1 MQEIFETILSI
12 CILSVIVIYEWHK
25 LQGTKVNWR
34 SYKIYLIYI
43 IFIILSFLGSSL
55 TNAYIRMP
63 ILLVIWTILYV
74 FLFNVSIR
82 EALVSVI
89 EVQIITL
96 ILEVICM
103 IFLMGVLQIDIQV
116 LQSNL
121 FLKLL
126 PNLGM
131 GILTYIVFLFKFPIY
146 IRENII
152 KFIKHLNSRYV
163 ALYLILL
170 MICINVMMAVI
181 YYENTTIIIIIMECI
196 ILSIYTVI
204 SILMLKE
211 KNTSEIYRIGYEEQQ
226 KALQDNVLLLDQE
239 CMKNH
244 ENVNQLYTIEGLA
257 RNNDTKGILE
267 YIGVVI
273 KEKKQEDNTLTRRIK
288 RIPLATIQGLIY
300 PKLGI
305 MKDNDIDFQVVL
317 ARNIKEFNFTKID
330 MKTNMELCKILGVL
344 IDNAID
350 EVTKLEDR
358 KIKLEL
364 FCKNGDLHIDVSNN
378 YGKLLDNM
386 DEVGVTSK
394 EGLHGYGLGIIAQIT
409 KQNPKLQNQKKIN
422 ANRFH
427 QIVVVSNS
435 IDNKKKNV

>member
-1 MQEIFETILSI
+1 MSINYFNLDYITTLIINFTFLLIYTGI
-12 CILSVIVIYEWHK
+12 CI
-25 LQGTKVNWR
+25 
-34 SYKIYLIYI
+34 
-43 IFIILSFLGSSL
+43 
-55 TNAYIRMP
+55 A
-63 ILLVIWTILYV
+63 
-74 FLFNVSIR
+74 
-82 EALVSVI
+82 
-89 EVQIITL
+89 
-96 ILEVICM
+96 
-103 IFLMGVLQIDIQV
+103 
-116 LQSNL
+116 
-121 FLKLL
+121 
-126 PNLGM
+126 
-131 GILTYIVFLFKFPIY
+131 
-146 IRENII
+146 
-152 KFIKHLNSRYV
+152 
-163 ALYLILL
+163 
-170 MICINVMMAVI
+170 
-181 YYENTTIIIIIMECI
+181 IM
-196 ILSIYTVI
+196 
-204 SILMLKE
+204 KE
-211 KNTSEIYRIGYEEQQ
+211 KNENEIYRISYEEQQ

-317 ARNIKEFNFTKID
+317 ARNIKEFDFTKVD

-350 EVTKLEDR
+350 EVTKLKDR

-409 KQNPKLQNQKKIN
+409 KQNPKLQNQKNIN

-427 QIVVVSNS
+427 QIVIVSNS

>member
-317 ARNIKEFNFTKID
+317 ARNIKEFDFTKVD

-409 KQNPKLQNQKKIN
+409 KQNPKLQNQKNIN

-427 QIVVVSNS
+427 QIVIVSNS

>member
-1 MQEIFETILSI
+1 MQEIFEAFLSSWLLCFSIVYMWNYLTKRSFQLTNYKLYALTTLLYLAGIVGNNMVVIYLKFLLITTLFAVIYKLFYKSNVQESIITVIFVQLVITISEFIGVFVIGVVFQYDLEKFMNEIFGAAFFNIITIILSI
-12 CILSVIVIYEWHK
+12 LIVKIPIV
-25 LQGTKVNWR
+25 L
-34 SYKIYLIYI
+34 KIYNYI
-43 IFIILSFLGSSL
+43 LDFTKHIKRYQTVL
-55 TNAYIRMP
+55 
-63 ILLVIWTILYV
+63 
-74 FLFNVSIR
+74 
-82 EALVSVI
+82 
-89 EVQIITL
+89 ITL
-96 ILEVICM
+96 ILAI
-103 IFLMGVLQIDIQV
+103 
-116 LQSNL
+116 
-121 FLKLL
+121 
-126 PNLGM
+126 
-131 GILTYIVFLFKFPIY
+131 T
-146 IRENII
+146 
-152 KFIKHLNSRYV
+152 
-163 ALYLILL
+163 
-170 MICINVMMAVI
+170 
-181 YYENTTIIIIIMECI
+181 
-196 ILSIYTVI
+196 I
-204 SILMLKE
+204 SILMSINYFNLDYITTLIINFTFLLIYTGICIAIMKE

-317 ARNIKEFNFTKID
+317 ARNIKEFDFTKVD

-350 EVTKLEDR
+350 EVTKLEDQ

>member
-1 MQEIFETILSI
+1 MQEIFEAFLSSWLLCFSIVYMWNYLTKRSFQLTNYKLYALTTLLYLAGIVGNNMVVIYLKFLLITTLFAVIYKLFYKSNVQESIITVIFVQLVITISEFIGVFVIGVIFQYDLEKFMNEIFGAAFFNIITIILSI
-12 CILSVIVIYEWHK
+12 LIVKIPIV
-25 LQGTKVNWR
+25 L
-34 SYKIYLIYI
+34 KIYNYI
-43 IFIILSFLGSSL
+43 LDFTKHIKRYQTVL
-55 TNAYIRMP
+55 
-63 ILLVIWTILYV
+63 
-74 FLFNVSIR
+74 
-82 EALVSVI
+82 
-89 EVQIITL
+89 ITL
-96 ILEVICM
+96 ILAI
-103 IFLMGVLQIDIQV
+103 
-116 LQSNL
+116 
-121 FLKLL
+121 
-126 PNLGM
+126 
-131 GILTYIVFLFKFPIY
+131 T
-146 IRENII
+146 
-152 KFIKHLNSRYV
+152 
-163 ALYLILL
+163 
-170 MICINVMMAVI
+170 
-181 YYENTTIIIIIMECI
+181 
-196 ILSIYTVI
+196 I
-204 SILMLKE
+204 SILMSINYFNLDYITTLIINFTFLLIYTGICIAIMKE

-317 ARNIKEFNFTKID
+317 ARNIKEFEFTKID

-427 QIVVVSNS
+427 QIVIVSNS

>member
-12 CILSVIVIYEWHK
+12 CILSVIIIYEWHK

-131 GILTYIVFLFKFPIY
+131 GVLTYIVFLFKFPIY

-317 ARNIKEFNFTKID
+317 ARNINEFDFTKID

>member
-1 MQEIFETILSI
+1 MQEIFEAFLSSWLLCFSIVYMWNYLTKRSFQLTNYKLYALTTLLYLAGIVGNNMVVIYLKFLLITTLFAVIYKLFYKSNVQESIITVIFVQLVITISEFIGVFVIGVIFQYDLEKFMNEIFGAAFFNIITIILSI
-12 CILSVIVIYEWHK
+12 LIVKIPIV
-25 LQGTKVNWR
+25 L
-34 SYKIYLIYI
+34 KIYNYI
-43 IFIILSFLGSSL
+43 LDFTKHIKRYQTVL
-55 TNAYIRMP
+55 
-63 ILLVIWTILYV
+63 
-74 FLFNVSIR
+74 
-82 EALVSVI
+82 
-89 EVQIITL
+89 ITL
-96 ILEVICM
+96 ILAI
-103 IFLMGVLQIDIQV
+103 
-116 LQSNL
+116 
-121 FLKLL
+121 
-126 PNLGM
+126 
-131 GILTYIVFLFKFPIY
+131 T
-146 IRENII
+146 
-152 KFIKHLNSRYV
+152 
-163 ALYLILL
+163 
-170 MICINVMMAVI
+170 
-181 YYENTTIIIIIMECI
+181 
-196 ILSIYTVI
+196 I
-204 SILMLKE
+204 SILMSINYFNLDYITTLIINFTFLLIYTGICIAIMKE

-317 ARNIKEFNFTKID
+317 ARNIKEFDFTKVD

-427 QIVVVSNS
+427 QIVIVSNS

>member
-1 MQEIFETILSI
+1 MQEIFEAFLSSWLLCFSIVYMWNYLTKRSFQLTNYKLYALTTLLYLAGIVGNNMVVIYLKFLLITTLFAVIYKLFYKSNVQESIITVIFVQLVITISEFIGVFVIGVIFQYDLEKFMNEIFGAAFFNIITIILSI
-12 CILSVIVIYEWHK
+12 LIVKIPIV
-25 LQGTKVNWR
+25 L
-34 SYKIYLIYI
+34 KIYNYI
-43 IFIILSFLGSSL
+43 LDFTKHIKRYQTVL
-55 TNAYIRMP
+55 
-63 ILLVIWTILYV
+63 
-74 FLFNVSIR
+74 
-82 EALVSVI
+82 
-89 EVQIITL
+89 ITL
-96 ILEVICM
+96 ILAI
-103 IFLMGVLQIDIQV
+103 
-116 LQSNL
+116 
-121 FLKLL
+121 
-126 PNLGM
+126 
-131 GILTYIVFLFKFPIY
+131 T
-146 IRENII
+146 
-152 KFIKHLNSRYV
+152 
-163 ALYLILL
+163 
-170 MICINVMMAVI
+170 
-181 YYENTTIIIIIMECI
+181 
-196 ILSIYTVI
+196 I
-204 SILMLKE
+204 SILMSINYFNLDYITTLIINFTFLLIYTGICIAIMKE

-317 ARNIKEFNFTKID
+317 ARNIKEFDFTKVD

-350 EVTKLEDR
+350 EVTKLEDQ

-427 QIVVVSNS
+427 QIVIVSNS

>member
-1 MQEIFETILSI
+1 MQEIFETILSV
-12 CILSVIVIYEWHK
+12 CILGVIIIFGWHK
-25 LQGTKVNWR
+25 LQNTKINWK
-34 SYKIYLIYI
+34 SYKVYVIYI
-43 IFIILSFLGSSL
+43 IFVILSFLGSAL
-55 TNAYIRMP
+55 TNTYIRLP
-63 ILLVIWTILYV
+63 IYLIIWTFLYS
-74 FLFNVSIR
+74 FLFKEKIR
-82 EALVSVI
+82 NAIVSVV
-89 EVQIITL
+89 EVQIIIL
-96 ILEVICM
+96 ILEAICM
-103 IFLMGVLQIDIQV
+103 VFLMGILHIDIQV

-126 PNLGM
+126 PNVVI
-131 GILTYIVFLFKFPIY
+131 GILMYITFLFQFPISVRQKV
-146 IRENII
+146 INVIN
-152 KFIKHLNSRYV
+152 HLDSTYV

-170 MICINVMMAVI
+170 MVCINIMLAVI
-181 YYENTTIIIIIMECI
+181 YYENTTVIIIILEFIV
-196 ILSIYTVI
+196 LSIYTAI

-211 KNTSEIYRIGYEEQQ
+211 KNTSEIYRISYEEQQ

-257 RNNDTKGILE
+257 RNNDVQGILE
-267 YIGVVI
+267 YIGVAI

-305 MKDNDIDFQVVL
+305 MKENNIDFQVVL
-317 ARNIKEFNFTKID
+317 ARNIKEFDFTKID
-330 MKTNMELCKILGVL
+330 MKTNMELCKILGII

-350 EVTKLEDR
+350 EVTKLKDR

-364 FCKNGDLHIDVSNN
+364 FCKHGDLHIDVSNN
-378 YGKLLDNM
+378 YGKLIDNM

-394 EGLHGYGLGIIAQIT
+394 EGSHGYGLGIIAQIT
-409 KQNPKLQNQKKIN
+409 KQNPKLQNQKKVN

-427 QIVVVSNS
+427 QVVIVSNF
-435 IDNKKKNV
+435 IDNKKKNA

>member
-12 CILSVIVIYEWHK
+12 CILSVIIIYEWHK

-131 GILTYIVFLFKFPIY
+131 GVLTYIVFLFKFPIY

-211 KNTSEIYRIGYEEQQ
+211 KNTSEIYRIGYEEKQ

-317 ARNIKEFNFTKID
+317 ARNIKEFDFTKID

>member
-1 MQEIFETILSI
+1 MQEIFEAFLSSWLLCFSIVYMWNYLTKRSFQLTNYKLYALTTLLYLAGIVGNNMVVIYLKFLLITTLFAVIYKLFYKSNVQESIITVIFVQLVITISEFIGVFVIGVIFQYDLEKFMNEIFGAAFFNIITIILSI
-12 CILSVIVIYEWHK
+12 LIVKIPIV
-25 LQGTKVNWR
+25 L
-34 SYKIYLIYI
+34 KIYNYI
-43 IFIILSFLGSSL
+43 LDFTKHIKRYQTVL
-55 TNAYIRMP
+55 
-63 ILLVIWTILYV
+63 
-74 FLFNVSIR
+74 
-82 EALVSVI
+82 
-89 EVQIITL
+89 ITL
-96 ILEVICM
+96 ILAI
-103 IFLMGVLQIDIQV
+103 
-116 LQSNL
+116 
-121 FLKLL
+121 
-126 PNLGM
+126 
-131 GILTYIVFLFKFPIY
+131 T
-146 IRENII
+146 
-152 KFIKHLNSRYV
+152 
-163 ALYLILL
+163 
-170 MICINVMMAVI
+170 
-181 YYENTTIIIIIMECI
+181 
-196 ILSIYTVI
+196 I
-204 SILMLKE
+204 SILMSINYFNLDYITTLIINFTFLLIYTGICIAIMKE
-211 KNTSEIYRIGYEEQQ
+211 KNENEIYRISYEEQQ

-305 MKDNDIDFQVVL
+305 MRDNDIDFQVVL
-317 ARNIKEFNFTKID
+317 ARNIKEFDFTKVD

-350 EVTKLEDR
+350 EVTKLKDR

-427 QIVVVSNS
+427 QIVIVSNS

>member
-1 MQEIFETILSI
+1 MQEIFEAFLSSWLLCFSIVYMWNYLTKRSFQLTNYKLYALTTLLYLAGIVGNNMVVIYLKFLLITTLFAVIYKLFYKSNVQESIITVIFVQLVITISEFIGVFVIGVIFQYDLEKFMNEIFGAAFFNIITIILSI
-12 CILSVIVIYEWHK
+12 LIVKIPIV
-25 LQGTKVNWR
+25 L
-34 SYKIYLIYI
+34 KIYNYI
-43 IFIILSFLGSSL
+43 LDFTKHIKRYQTVL
-55 TNAYIRMP
+55 
-63 ILLVIWTILYV
+63 
-74 FLFNVSIR
+74 
-82 EALVSVI
+82 
-89 EVQIITL
+89 ITL
-96 ILEVICM
+96 ILAI
-103 IFLMGVLQIDIQV
+103 
-116 LQSNL
+116 
-121 FLKLL
+121 
-126 PNLGM
+126 
-131 GILTYIVFLFKFPIY
+131 
-146 IRENII
+146 
-152 KFIKHLNSRYV
+152 
-163 ALYLILL
+163 
-170 MICINVMMAVI
+170 
-181 YYENTTIIIIIMECI
+181 TIIILMSINYFNLDYITTLIINFTF
-196 ILSIYTVI
+196 LLIYTGI
-204 SILMLKE
+204 CIAIMKE

-273 KEKKQEDNTLTRRIK
+273 KEKKQEDNTLTRKIK

-317 ARNIKEFNFTKID
+317 ARNIKEFDFTKVD

-409 KQNPKLQNQKKIN
+409 KQNSKLQNQKKIN

-427 QIVVVSNS
+427 QIVIVSNS

>member
-12 CILSVIVIYEWHK
+12 CILSVIIIYEWHK

-131 GILTYIVFLFKFPIY
+131 GVLTYIVFLFKFPIY

-317 ARNIKEFNFTKID
+317 ARNIKEFDFTKVD

-409 KQNPKLQNQKKIN
+409 KQNPKLQNQKNIN

-427 QIVVVSNS
+427 QIVIVSNS

>member
-1 MQEIFETILSI
+1 MQEIFEAFLSSWLLCFSIVYMWNYLTKRSFQLTNYKLYALTTLLYLAGIVGNNMVVIYLKFLLITTLFAVIYKLFYKSNVQESIITVIFVQLVITISEFIGVFVIGVIFQYDLEKFMNEIFGAAFFNIITIILSI
-12 CILSVIVIYEWHK
+12 LIVKIPIV
-25 LQGTKVNWR
+25 L
-34 SYKIYLIYI
+34 KIYNYI
-43 IFIILSFLGSSL
+43 LDFTKHIKRYQTVL
-55 TNAYIRMP
+55 
-63 ILLVIWTILYV
+63 
-74 FLFNVSIR
+74 
-82 EALVSVI
+82 
-89 EVQIITL
+89 ITL
-96 ILEVICM
+96 ILAI
-103 IFLMGVLQIDIQV
+103 
-116 LQSNL
+116 
-121 FLKLL
+121 
-126 PNLGM
+126 
-131 GILTYIVFLFKFPIY
+131 
-146 IRENII
+146 
-152 KFIKHLNSRYV
+152 
-163 ALYLILL
+163 
-170 MICINVMMAVI
+170 
-181 YYENTTIIIIIMECI
+181 TIIILMSINYFNLDYITTLIINFTF
-196 ILSIYTVI
+196 LLIYTGI
-204 SILMLKE
+204 CIAIMKE

-317 ARNIKEFNFTKID
+317 ARNIKEFDFTKVD

-427 QIVVVSNS
+427 QIVIVSNS

>member
-12 CILSVIVIYEWHK
+12 CILSVIIIYEWHK

-131 GILTYIVFLFKFPIY
+131 GVLTYIVFLFKFPIY

-317 ARNIKEFNFTKID
+317 ARNIKEFDFTKVD
-330 MKTNMELCKILGVL
+330 MKTNMGLCKILGVL

-409 KQNPKLQNQKKIN
+409 KQNPKLQNQKNIN

>member
-12 CILSVIVIYEWHK
+12 CILSVIIIYEWHK

-131 GILTYIVFLFKFPIY
+131 GVLTYIVFLFKFPIY

-317 ARNIKEFNFTKID
+317 ARNIKEFDFTKVD

-358 KIKLEL
+358 KIKFEL

-409 KQNPKLQNQKKIN
+409 KQNPKLQNQKNIN

>member
-1 MQEIFETILSI
+1 M
-12 CILSVIVIYEWHK
+12 
-25 LQGTKVNWR
+25 
-34 SYKIYLIYI
+34 
-43 IFIILSFLGSSL
+43 
-55 TNAYIRMP
+55 
-63 ILLVIWTILYV
+63 
-74 FLFNVSIR
+74 
-82 EALVSVI
+82 
-89 EVQIITL
+89 
-96 ILEVICM
+96 
-103 IFLMGVLQIDIQV
+103 
-116 LQSNL
+116 
-121 FLKLL
+121 
-126 PNLGM
+126 
-131 GILTYIVFLFKFPIY
+131 
-146 IRENII
+146 
-152 KFIKHLNSRYV
+152 
-163 ALYLILL
+163 
-170 MICINVMMAVI
+170 
-181 YYENTTIIIIIMECI
+181 
-196 ILSIYTVI
+196 
-204 SILMLKE
+204 
-211 KNTSEIYRIGYEEQQ
+211 
-226 KALQDNVLLLDQE
+226 
-239 CMKNH
+239 
-244 ENVNQLYTIEGLA
+244 
-257 RNNDTKGILE
+257 
-267 YIGVVI
+267 
-273 KEKKQEDNTLTRRIK
+273 
-288 RIPLATIQGLIY
+288 IY

-317 ARNIKEFNFTKID
+317 ARNIKEFDFTKID

>member
-12 CILSVIVIYEWHK
+12 CILSVIIIYEWHK

-131 GILTYIVFLFKFPIY
+131 GVLTYIVFLFKFPIY

-317 ARNIKEFNFTKID
+317 ARNIKEFDFTKVD

-350 EVTKLEDR
+350 EVTKLKDR

-409 KQNPKLQNQKKIN
+409 KQNPKLQNQKNIN

-427 QIVVVSNS
+427 QIVIVSNS

>member
-1 MQEIFETILSI
+1 MQEIFEAFLSSWLLCFSIVYMWNYLTKRSFQLTNYKLYALTTLLYLAGIVGNNMVVIYLKFLLITTLFAVIYKLFYKSNVQESIITVIFVQLVITISEFIGVFVIGVIFQYDLEKFMNEIFGAAFFNIITIILSI
-12 CILSVIVIYEWHK
+12 LIVKIPIV
-25 LQGTKVNWR
+25 L
-34 SYKIYLIYI
+34 KIYNYI
-43 IFIILSFLGSSL
+43 LDFTKHIKRYQTVL
-55 TNAYIRMP
+55 
-63 ILLVIWTILYV
+63 
-74 FLFNVSIR
+74 
-82 EALVSVI
+82 
-89 EVQIITL
+89 ITL
-96 ILEVICM
+96 ILAI
-103 IFLMGVLQIDIQV
+103 
-116 LQSNL
+116 
-121 FLKLL
+121 
-126 PNLGM
+126 
-131 GILTYIVFLFKFPIY
+131 T
-146 IRENII
+146 
-152 KFIKHLNSRYV
+152 
-163 ALYLILL
+163 
-170 MICINVMMAVI
+170 
-181 YYENTTIIIIIMECI
+181 
-196 ILSIYTVI
+196 I
-204 SILMLKE
+204 SILMSINYFNLDYITTLIINFTFLLIYTGICIAIMKE

-317 ARNIKEFNFTKID
+317 ARNIKEFDFTKID

-386 DEVGVTSK
+386 DEIGVTSK

>member
-1 MQEIFETILSI
+1 MQEIFETTIVSL
-12 CILSVIVIYEWHK
+12 LVAFTVIYAWHK
-25 LQGTKVNWR
+25 LVQQKLDFKSPR
-34 SYKIYLIYI
+34 LYLVYI
-43 IFIILSFLGSSL
+43 LFIFSNFASG
-55 TNAYIRMP
+55 YIFSTYVRL
-63 ILLVIWTILYV
+63 ILLFFVWVLLHQILFRTKLKKSIICIIETQVIMLVI
-74 FLFNVSIR
+74 
-82 EALVSVI
+82 EALGILLAITMFQVNI
-89 EVQIITL
+89 E
-96 ILEVICM
+96 
-103 IFLMGVLQIDIQV
+103 V
-116 LQSNL
+116 LQSNA

-126 PNLGM
+126 PNIIISL
-131 GILTYIVFLFKFPIY
+131 LTFIVFSFRFPVTIMKKVLNITDHLRIRY
-146 IRENII
+146 III
-152 KFIKHLNSRYV
+152 FVL
-163 ALYLILL
+163 LLI
-170 MICINVMMAVI
+170 ICINVI
-181 YYENTTIIIIIMECI
+181 LGITYYQNLTIMIVVVEGIT
-196 ILSIYTVI
+196 LSIYTVI

-317 ARNIKEFNFTKID
+317 ARNIKEFDFTKVD

-364 FCKNGDLHIDVSNN
+364 FCKNGNLHIDVSNN

-409 KQNPKLQNQKKIN
+409 KQNPKLQNQKNIN

>member
-317 ARNIKEFNFTKID
+317 ARNIKEFDFTKVD

-378 YGKLLDNM
+378 YGKFLDNM

-409 KQNPKLQNQKKIN
+409 KQNPKLQNQKNIN

-427 QIVVVSNS
+427 QIVIVSNS

>member
-1 MQEIFETILSI
+1 MQEIFEAFLSSWLLCFSIVYMWNYLTKRSFQLTNYKLYALTTLLYLAGIVGNNMVVIYLKFLLITTLFAVIYKLFYKSNVQESIITVIFVQLVITISEFIGVFVIGVIFQYDLEKFMNEIFGAAFFNIITIILSI
-12 CILSVIVIYEWHK
+12 LIVKIPIV
-25 LQGTKVNWR
+25 L
-34 SYKIYLIYI
+34 KIYNYI
-43 IFIILSFLGSSL
+43 LDFTKHIKRYQTVL
-55 TNAYIRMP
+55 
-63 ILLVIWTILYV
+63 
-74 FLFNVSIR
+74 
-82 EALVSVI
+82 
-89 EVQIITL
+89 ITL
-96 ILEVICM
+96 ILAI
-103 IFLMGVLQIDIQV
+103 
-116 LQSNL
+116 
-121 FLKLL
+121 
-126 PNLGM
+126 
-131 GILTYIVFLFKFPIY
+131 T
-146 IRENII
+146 
-152 KFIKHLNSRYV
+152 
-163 ALYLILL
+163 
-170 MICINVMMAVI
+170 
-181 YYENTTIIIIIMECI
+181 
-196 ILSIYTVI
+196 I
-204 SILMLKE
+204 SILMSINYFNLDYITTLIINFTFLLIYTGICIAIMKE

-317 ARNIKEFNFTKID
+317 ARNIKEFDFTKID

>member
-1 MQEIFETILSI
+1 MQEIFEAFLSSWLLCFSIVYMWNYLTKRSFQLTNYKLYALTTLLYLAGIVGNNMVVIYLKFLLITTLFAVIYKLFYKSNVQESIITVIFVQLVITISEFIGVFVIGVIFQYDLEKFMNEIFGAAFFNIITIILSI
-12 CILSVIVIYEWHK
+12 LIVKIPIV
-25 LQGTKVNWR
+25 L
-34 SYKIYLIYI
+34 KIYNYI
-43 IFIILSFLGSSL
+43 LDFTKHIKRYQTVL
-55 TNAYIRMP
+55 
-63 ILLVIWTILYV
+63 
-74 FLFNVSIR
+74 
-82 EALVSVI
+82 
-89 EVQIITL
+89 ITL
-96 ILEVICM
+96 ILAI
-103 IFLMGVLQIDIQV
+103 
-116 LQSNL
+116 
-121 FLKLL
+121 
-126 PNLGM
+126 
-131 GILTYIVFLFKFPIY
+131 T
-146 IRENII
+146 
-152 KFIKHLNSRYV
+152 
-163 ALYLILL
+163 
-170 MICINVMMAVI
+170 
-181 YYENTTIIIIIMECI
+181 
-196 ILSIYTVI
+196 I
-204 SILMLKE
+204 SILMSINYFNLDYITTLIINFTFLLIYTGICIAIMKE
-211 KNTSEIYRIGYEEQQ
+211 KNENEIYRISYEEQQ

-317 ARNIKEFNFTKID
+317 ARNIKEFDFTKVD

-350 EVTKLEDR
+350 EVTKLKDR

-409 KQNPKLQNQKKIN
+409 KQNPKLQNQKNIN
-422 ANRFH
+422 ANRFY
-427 QIVVVSNS
+427 QIVIVSNS

>member
-12 CILSVIVIYEWHK
+12 CILSVIIIYEWHK

-131 GILTYIVFLFKFPIY
+131 GVLTYIVFLFKFPIY

-317 ARNIKEFNFTKID
+317 ARNIKEFDFTKID

>member
-1 MQEIFETILSI
+1 MQEIFKNFISSWLLCLLTIYMWHCLTDKKLKLNDFKLYFLTTLLYLIGIVGNNLIIIYLKSLFIIISFILIYKLFYKSSI
-12 CILSVIVIYEWHK
+12 QESVITVVFSH
-25 LQGTKVNWR
+25 
-34 SYKIYLIYI
+34 
-43 IFIILSFLGSSL
+43 IILTISEVIGVFVIAIFLQYNLKDFMNNFFGAPVFNMLTAIFSFTIIKL
-55 TNAYIRMP
+55 P
-63 ILLVIWTILYV
+63 IVIKLYRNILDFTKHIKRYQTVLV
-74 FLFNVSIR
+74 
-82 EALVSVI
+82 
-89 EVQIITL
+89 TL
-96 ILEVICM
+96 ILAI
-103 IFLMGVLQIDIQV
+103 
-116 LQSNL
+116 
-121 FLKLL
+121 
-126 PNLGM
+126 
-131 GILTYIVFLFKFPIY
+131 T
-146 IRENII
+146 
-152 KFIKHLNSRYV
+152 
-163 ALYLILL
+163 
-170 MICINVMMAVI
+170 
-181 YYENTTIIIIIMECI
+181 
-196 ILSIYTVI
+196 I
-204 SILMLKE
+204 SILMSINYFNLDYITTLIINFTFLLIYTGICIAIMKE
-211 KNTSEIYRIGYEEQQ
+211 KNENEIYRISYEEQQ

-273 KEKKQEDNTLTRRIK
+273 QEKKQEDNTLTRRIK

-305 MKDNDIDFQVVL
+305 MKDNNIDFQVVL
-317 ARNIKEFNFTKID
+317 ARNIKEFDFTKVD

-350 EVTKLEDR
+350 EVTKLKDR

-386 DEVGVTSK
+386 DEIGVTGK

-409 KQNPKLQNQKKIN
+409 KQNPKLQNQKQIN

-427 QIVVVSNS
+427 QIVIVSNS

>member
-1 MQEIFETILSI
+1 MQEIFEAFLSSWLLCFSIVYMWNYLTKRSFQLTNYKLYALTTLLYLAGIVGNNMVVIYLKFLLITTLFAVIYKLFYKSNVQESIITVIFVQLVITISEFIGVFVIGVIFQYDLEKFMNEIFGAAFFNIITIILSI
-12 CILSVIVIYEWHK
+12 LIVKIPIV
-25 LQGTKVNWR
+25 L
-34 SYKIYLIYI
+34 KIYNYI
-43 IFIILSFLGSSL
+43 LDFTKHIKRYQTVL
-55 TNAYIRMP
+55 
-63 ILLVIWTILYV
+63 
-74 FLFNVSIR
+74 
-82 EALVSVI
+82 
-89 EVQIITL
+89 ITL
-96 ILEVICM
+96 ILAI
-103 IFLMGVLQIDIQV
+103 
-116 LQSNL
+116 
-121 FLKLL
+121 
-126 PNLGM
+126 
-131 GILTYIVFLFKFPIY
+131 T
-146 IRENII
+146 
-152 KFIKHLNSRYV
+152 
-163 ALYLILL
+163 
-170 MICINVMMAVI
+170 
-181 YYENTTIIIIIMECI
+181 
-196 ILSIYTVI
+196 I
-204 SILMLKE
+204 SILMSINYFNLDYITTLIINFTFLLIYTGICIAIMKE
-211 KNTSEIYRIGYEEQQ
+211 KNENEIYRISYEEQQ

-305 MKDNDIDFQVVL
+305 MKDNNIDFQVVL
-317 ARNIKEFNFTKID
+317 ARNIKEFDFTKVD

-350 EVTKLEDR
+350 EVTKLKDR

-409 KQNPKLQNQKKIN
+409 KQNPKLQNQKNIN

-427 QIVVVSNS
+427 QIVIVSNS

>member
-131 GILTYIVFLFKFPIY
+131 GVLTYIVFLFKFPIY

-196 ILSIYTVI
+196 VLSIYTVI

-317 ARNIKEFNFTKID
+317 ARNIKEFDFTKVD

-409 KQNPKLQNQKKIN
+409 KQNPKLHNQKKIN

-427 QIVVVSNS
+427 QIVIVSNS

>member
-1 MQEIFETILSI
+1 MQEIFEAFLSSWLLCFSIVYMWNYLTKRSFQLTNYKLSALTTLLYLAGIVGNNMVVIYLKFLLITTLFAVIYKLFYKSNVQESIITVIFVQLVITISEFIGVFVIGVIFQYDLEKFMNEIFGAAFFNIITIILSI
-12 CILSVIVIYEWHK
+12 LIVKIPIV
-25 LQGTKVNWR
+25 L
-34 SYKIYLIYI
+34 KIYNYI
-43 IFIILSFLGSSL
+43 LDFTKHIKRYQTVL
-55 TNAYIRMP
+55 
-63 ILLVIWTILYV
+63 
-74 FLFNVSIR
+74 
-82 EALVSVI
+82 
-89 EVQIITL
+89 ITL
-96 ILEVICM
+96 ILAI
-103 IFLMGVLQIDIQV
+103 
-116 LQSNL
+116 
-121 FLKLL
+121 
-126 PNLGM
+126 
-131 GILTYIVFLFKFPIY
+131 T
-146 IRENII
+146 
-152 KFIKHLNSRYV
+152 
-163 ALYLILL
+163 
-170 MICINVMMAVI
+170 
-181 YYENTTIIIIIMECI
+181 
-196 ILSIYTVI
+196 I
-204 SILMLKE
+204 SILMSINYFNLDYITTLIINFTFLLIYTGICIAIMKE

-317 ARNIKEFNFTKID
+317 ARNIKEFDFTKID
-330 MKTNMELCKILGVL
+330 MKTNMELCKVLGVL

-386 DEVGVTSK
+386 DEAGVTSK

>member
-12 CILSVIVIYEWHK
+12 CILSVIIIYEWHK

-131 GILTYIVFLFKFPIY
+131 GVLTYIVFLFKFPIY

-317 ARNIKEFNFTKID
+317 ARNIKEFDFTKVD

-409 KQNPKLQNQKKIN
+409 KQNPKLQNQKNIN

>member
-1 MQEIFETILSI
+1 MQEIFEAFLSSWLLCFSIVYMWNYLTKRSFQLTNYKLYALTTLLYLAGIVGNNMVVIYLKFLLITTLFAVIYKLFYKSNVQESIITVIFVQLVITISEFIGVFVIGVIFQYDLEKFMNEIFGAAFFNIITIILSI
-12 CILSVIVIYEWHK
+12 LIVKIPIV
-25 LQGTKVNWR
+25 L
-34 SYKIYLIYI
+34 KIYNYI
-43 IFIILSFLGSSL
+43 LDFTKHIKRYQTVL
-55 TNAYIRMP
+55 
-63 ILLVIWTILYV
+63 
-74 FLFNVSIR
+74 
-82 EALVSVI
+82 
-89 EVQIITL
+89 ITL
-96 ILEVICM
+96 ILAI
-103 IFLMGVLQIDIQV
+103 
-116 LQSNL
+116 
-121 FLKLL
+121 
-126 PNLGM
+126 
-131 GILTYIVFLFKFPIY
+131 T
-146 IRENII
+146 
-152 KFIKHLNSRYV
+152 
-163 ALYLILL
+163 
-170 MICINVMMAVI
+170 
-181 YYENTTIIIIIMECI
+181 
-196 ILSIYTVI
+196 I
-204 SILMLKE
+204 SILMSINYFNLDYITTLIINFTFLLIYTGICIAIMKE
-211 KNTSEIYRIGYEEQQ
+211 KNENEIYRISYEEQQ

-317 ARNIKEFNFTKID
+317 ARNIKEFDFTKVD

-350 EVTKLEDR
+350 EVTKLKDR

-409 KQNPKLQNQKKIN
+409 KQNPKLQNQKDIN

-427 QIVVVSNS
+427 QIVIVSNS

>member
-12 CILSVIVIYEWHK
+12 CILSVIIIYEWHK

-126 PNLGM
+126 PTLGM
-131 GILTYIVFLFKFPIY
+131 GVLTYIVFLFKFPIY

-317 ARNIKEFNFTKID
+317 ARNIKEFDFTKID

>member
-1 MQEIFETILSI
+1 MQEIFEAFLSSWLLCFSIVYMWNYLTKRSFQLTNYKLYALTTLLYLAGIVGNNMVVIYLKFLLITTLFAVIYKLFYKSNVQESIITVIFVQLVITISEFIGVFVIGVVFQYDLEKFMNEIFGAAFFNIITIILSI
-12 CILSVIVIYEWHK
+12 LIVKIPIV
-25 LQGTKVNWR
+25 L
-34 SYKIYLIYI
+34 KIYNYI
-43 IFIILSFLGSSL
+43 LDFTKHIKRYQTVL
-55 TNAYIRMP
+55 
-63 ILLVIWTILYV
+63 
-74 FLFNVSIR
+74 
-82 EALVSVI
+82 
-89 EVQIITL
+89 ITL
-96 ILEVICM
+96 ILAI
-103 IFLMGVLQIDIQV
+103 
-116 LQSNL
+116 
-121 FLKLL
+121 
-126 PNLGM
+126 
-131 GILTYIVFLFKFPIY
+131 T
-146 IRENII
+146 
-152 KFIKHLNSRYV
+152 
-163 ALYLILL
+163 
-170 MICINVMMAVI
+170 
-181 YYENTTIIIIIMECI
+181 
-196 ILSIYTVI
+196 I
-204 SILMLKE
+204 SILMSINYFNLDYITTLIINFTFLLIYTGICIAIMKE

-317 ARNIKEFNFTKID
+317 ARNIKEFDFTKVD

>member
-1 MQEIFETILSI
+1 MQEIFNILFSAFLI
-12 CILSVIVIYEWHK
+12 DATVIYSWYQLREEKIIYANKNLYIVYLAFVCLTCCSVMINIYIK
-25 LQGTKVNWR
+25 LPLLL
-34 SYKIYLIYI
+34 IIYI
-43 IFIILSFLGSSL
+43 ILHQVLFKCDIQETII
-55 TNAYIRMP
+55 
-63 ILLVIWTILYV
+63 
-74 FLFNVSIR
+74 
-82 EALVSVI
+82 SVI
-89 EVQIITL
+89 ETQATIL
-96 ILEVICM
+96 ISELIMAIVVIG
-103 IFLMGVLQIDIQV
+103 IFNMDMQL

-121 FLKLL
+121 FLMLIPNVITVILVFILFQFRFLIDIKNKLCSFMNKL
-126 PNLGM
+126 H
-131 GILTYIVFLFKFPIY
+131 IKIVFFIMFLLMTCA
-146 IRENII
+146 NII
-152 KFIKHLNSRYV
+152 
-163 ALYLILL
+163 LI
-170 MICINVMMAVI
+170 IA
-181 YYENTTIIIIIMECI
+181 YYESTTIIIPVVEFV
-196 ILSIYTVI
+196 ILLIYTVI

-317 ARNIKEFNFTKID
+317 ARNIKEFDFTKID

-386 DEVGVTSK
+386 DGVGVTSK

-409 KQNPKLQNQKKIN
+409 KQNPKLQNQKNIN

-427 QIVVVSNS
+427 QIVIVSNS

>member
-12 CILSVIVIYEWHK
+12 CILSVIIIYEWHK

-131 GILTYIVFLFKFPIY
+131 GVLTYIVFLFKFPIY

-317 ARNIKEFNFTKID
+317 ARNIKEFDFTKID

-386 DEVGVTSK
+386 DEIGVTSK

>member
-1 MQEIFETILSI
+1 MQEIFNILFSAFLIDATVIYSWYKLREEKIIYANKNLYIVYLAFVCLTCCSVMINI
-12 CILSVIVIYEWHK
+12 CIK
-25 LQGTKVNWR
+25 LPLLL
-34 SYKIYLIYI
+34 IIYI
-43 IFIILSFLGSSL
+43 ILHQVLFKCDIQETII
-55 TNAYIRMP
+55 
-63 ILLVIWTILYV
+63 
-74 FLFNVSIR
+74 
-82 EALVSVI
+82 SVI
-89 EVQIITL
+89 ETQATIL
-96 ILEVICM
+96 ISELIMAIVVIG
-103 IFLMGVLQIDIQV
+103 IFNMDMQL

-121 FLKLL
+121 FLMLIPNVITVILVCILFQFRFLIDIKTKLCSFMNKL
-126 PNLGM
+126 H
-131 GILTYIVFLFKFPIY
+131 IKIVFFIMFLLMTCA
-146 IRENII
+146 NII
-152 KFIKHLNSRYV
+152 
-163 ALYLILL
+163 LI
-170 MICINVMMAVI
+170 IA
-181 YYENTTIIIIIMECI
+181 YYESTTIIIPVVEFV
-196 ILSIYTVI
+196 ILLIYTVI

-211 KNTSEIYRIGYEEQQ
+211 KNTSEVYRIGYEEQQ

-305 MKDNDIDFQVVL
+305 MKDNNIDFQVVL
-317 ARNIKEFNFTKID
+317 ARNIKEFDFTKVD

-350 EVTKLEDR
+350 EVTKLKDR

-409 KQNPKLQNQKKIN
+409 KQNPKLQNQKNIN

>member
-12 CILSVIVIYEWHK
+12 CILSVIIIYEWHK

-131 GILTYIVFLFKFPIY
+131 GVLTYIVFLFKFPIY

-300 PKLGI
+300 P
-305 MKDNDIDFQVVL
+305 
-317 ARNIKEFNFTKID
+317 
-330 MKTNMELCKILGVL
+330 
-344 IDNAID
+344 
-350 EVTKLEDR
+350 
-358 KIKLEL
+358 
-364 FCKNGDLHIDVSNN
+364 
-378 YGKLLDNM
+378 
-386 DEVGVTSK
+386 
-394 EGLHGYGLGIIAQIT
+394 
-409 KQNPKLQNQKKIN
+409 LQ
-422 ANRFH
+422 R
-427 QIVVVSNS
+427 
-435 IDNKKKNV
+435 